1 MLDSHSLPAWTWI
14 VIVVFAAAAQSARN
28 AAQRSLTAQAGTL
41 GATLVRFLYGLP
53 FAALWVAVLQALPA
67 TTAPVAHFG
76 TAYFAWLLAGAIA
89 QIAATAFLLAAMQT
103 RQFVV
108 GVAFSKTEVLQV
120 ALFSALFL
128 GEVPGTLALVAM
140 LIASAGIVL
149 LSLQPGAL
157 GRGVDGAQ
165 PSGFRPAIYGLASGA
180 CFAISAVGYRGAS
193 LQVPELSPW
202 LAGAWGVMWA
212 QAVQSVLMLAWLLWR
227 SPQTVR
233 AVLTGWRVSLVA
245 GLMGAVASIG
255 WFTAFAM
262 QSAAQVRTLGLV
274 EVFFSYLV
282 SRRIFQEQALS
293 PRELLGLSLVML
305 GLIGIC
311 LSI

>member
-1 MLDSHSLPAWTWI
+1 
-14 VIVVFAAAAQSARN
+14 
-28 AAQRSLTAQAGTL
+28 
-41 GATLVRFLYGLP
+41 
-53 FAALWVAVLQALPA
+53 VLQGLPA

-76 TAYFAWLLAGAIA
+76 ARYFAWLLAGALA
-89 QIAATAFLLAAMQT
+89 QIAGTAFLLAAIQT

-128 GEVPGTLALVAM
+128 GEMSGGLVLAAIVM
-140 LIASAGIVL
+140 ASAGIVV
-149 LSLQPGAL
+149 LSLQARRAPGGGDDA
-157 GRGVDGAQ
+157 
-165 PSGFRPAIYGLASGA
+165 PFSGHRSAIHGLASGA

-212 QAVQSVLMLAWLLWR
+212 QAVQSALMLGWLLWR
-227 SPQTVR
+227 SPSAVR
-233 AVLTGWRVSLVA
+233 AVLSGWRMSLLA
-245 GLMGAVASIG
+245 GLTGAVASIG

-262 QSAAQVRTLGLV
+262 QPAAQVRTLGLV
-274 EVFFSYLV
+274 EVFFGYLV
-282 SRRIFQEQALS
+282 SRRIFREQALDR
-293 PRELLGLSLVML
+293 REMLGLCLVML

-311 LSI
+311 LSL

>member
-1 MLDSHSLPAWTWI
+1 MLDSHSPLAWTW
-14 VIVVFAAAAQSARN
+14 IVVFAAAAQSARN

-53 FAALWVAVLQALPA
+53 FAALWVALLQALPA

-76 TAYFAWLLAGAIA
+76 VPYFAWLLAGAIA

-120 ALFSALFL
+120 ALFGALFL
-128 GEVPGTLALVAM
+128 GEVPGTLALAAM

-149 LSLQPGAL
+149 LSLQSGAA
-157 GRGVDGAQ
+157 GRGGHGAQ
-165 PSGFRPAIYGLASGA
+165 PSGFRPAMYGLASGA

-193 LQVPELSPW
+193 LQVPELAPW

-212 QAVQSVLMLAWLLWR
+212 QAVQSVLMLGWLLWR

-293 PRELLGLSLVML
+293 PRELLGLGLVML

>member
-1 MLDSHSLPAWTWI
+1 MSTSHLLPPWTWI

-28 AAQRSLTAQAGTL
+28 AAQRSLTAHAGTL

-53 FAALWVAVLQALPA
+53 FAALWVALLQALPA

-76 TAYFAWLLAGAIA
+76 VAYFAWLLAGAIA

-120 ALFSALFL
+120 VLFSALFL
-128 GEVPGTLALVAM
+128 GEVPGPIALAAM
-140 LIASAGIVL
+140 LVASAGIVL
-149 LSLQPGAL
+149 LSLQGTA
-157 GRGVDGAQ
+157 GRGGDGAK
-165 PSGFRPAIYGLASGA
+165 SSSYRSAMFGLASGA

-212 QAVQSVLMLAWLLWR
+212 QAVQSVLMLGWLLWR

-293 PRELLGLSLVML
+293 PRELTGLSLVML

>member
-53 FAALWVAVLQALPA
+53 FAALWVAVLQAMPA

-76 TAYFAWLLAGAIA
+76 ASYFGWLLAGAIA

-128 GEVPGTLALVAM
+128 GEVPGALALAAM
-140 LIASAGIVL
+140 VVASAGIVF
-149 LSLQPGAL
+149 LSLQGSK
-157 GRGVDGAQ
+157 GSREGDGA
-165 PSGFRPAIYGLASGA
+165 SGYRSAMFGLASGA

-233 AVLTGWRVSLVA
+233 AVMTGWRVSLVA

-282 SRRIFQEQALS
+282 SKRLFQEQALS
-293 PRELLGLSLVML
+293 SRELLGLGLVML

>member
-1 MLDSHSLPAWTWI
+1 MSVSHLLPPWAWI
-14 VIVVFAAAAQSARN
+14 VIVVFAAAAQSVRN
-28 AAQRSLTAQAGTL
+28 AAQRSLVAQAGTL

-53 FAALWVAVLQALPA
+53 FAALWVALLQALPA
-67 TTAPVAHFG
+67 TTAPAAHFG
-76 TAYFAWLLAGAIA
+76 IGYFAWLLAGAIG
-89 QIAATAFLLAAMQT
+89 QIAATAFLLAAMKT

-128 GEVPGTLALVAM
+128 GEVPGSVVLAAM
-140 LIASAGIVL
+140 VIASTGIVL
-149 LSLQPGAL
+149 LSLQ
-157 GRGVDGAQ
+157 RGGSVAEGGGSKLTDY
-165 PSGFRPAIYGLASGA
+165 RPAMYGLASGA
-180 CFAISAVGYRGAS
+180 GFAISAVGYRGAS

-212 QAVQSVLMLAWLLWR
+212 QAVQSALMLAWLLWR

-233 AVLTGWRVSLVA
+233 AVLTGWRVSLLA
-245 GLMGAVASIG
+245 GLMGAMASIG

-262 QSAAQVRTLGLV
+262 QPAAQVRTLGLV

-293 PRELLGLSLVML
+293 PRELLGLGLVML

>member
-1 MLDSHSLPAWTWI
+1 M
-14 VIVVFAAAAQSARN
+14 IVVFAAAAQSARN
-28 AAQRSLTAQAGTL
+28 AAQRSLVAQAGTL

-53 FAALWVAVLQALPA
+53 FAVLWVALLQALPT

-76 TAYFAWLLAGAIA
+76 VRYFIWLLAGALS
-89 QIAATAFLLAAMQT
+89 QIAATAFLLAAMKT

-128 GEVPGTLALVAM
+128 GEVPGSIALAAIV
-140 LIASAGIVL
+140 IASAGIVL
-149 LSLQPGAL
+149 LSLQQGAS
-157 GRGVDGAQ
+157 GRGGDGAQ
-165 PSGFRPAIYGLASGA
+165 RPDYRPAMYGLASGA

-212 QAVQSVLMLAWLLWR
+212 QAVQSVLMLVWLRWR

-245 GLMGAVASIG
+245 GLMGAAASIG

-282 SRRIFQEQALS
+282 SRRIFQEHALS
-293 PRELLGLSLVML
+293 RRELLGLGLVML